1 MVGGRGKQTSEMK
14 TLYLFQY
21 NLHLNQ
27 VFSLLSTI
35 SVLFIKP
42 QKYIIHLSIIKM
54 INSVWQEYI
63 FTTKMGGRG
72 LEETLGGDG
81 CLLSW
86 LWWPFH
92 RYMCIS
98 KPIKYL
104 CLTQFSPNPS
114 NIYVSPRIIKYT
126 WVKLGLLKYNP
137 YPKTLLWL
145 WNGTKYVWEWGDELG
160 NWDWRTY
167 ITIYERDN

>member
-1 MVGGRGKQTSEMK
+1 MVGGRGKQTLEMK

-42 QKYIIHLSIIKM
+42 QKYIIHLSIITA

-63 FTTKMGGRG
+63 FTTKTGGRG
-72 LEETLGGDG
+72 LEETLEVMDVYHLDCSDHVTGI
-81 CLLSW
+81 CV
-86 LWWPFH
+86 
-92 RYMCIS
+92 
-98 KPIKYL
+98 
-104 CLTQFSPNPS
+104 SPNPS
-114 NIYVSPRIIKYT
+114 NIYVSPSFLSLKYT
-126 WVKLGLLKYNP
+126 WIKLGLLKYNP

-145 WNGTKYVWEWGDELG
+145 WNGTKCVWEWGDEWG

-167 ITIYERDN
+167 ITIYKIDN